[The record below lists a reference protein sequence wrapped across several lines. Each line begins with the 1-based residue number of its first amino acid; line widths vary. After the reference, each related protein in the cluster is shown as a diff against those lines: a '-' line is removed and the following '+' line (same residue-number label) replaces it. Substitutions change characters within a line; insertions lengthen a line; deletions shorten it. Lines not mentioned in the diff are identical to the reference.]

1 MCSYLIRFFILF
13 FITSASSSYSDEVR
27 NSDKVGNVIT
37 SGGDKFQPTTNV
49 YKEVK
54 LSTLDNK
61 SINIY
66 KIDGTGNGN
75 HEVYVYTPQV
85 IYDSKLIKEKYNKE
99 LSNNDGKFPIS
110 ISFPIF
116 TRTDRMLEEI
126 SKILSVNKTV
136 APSQLL
142 VIEHYSRFI
151 YAEIMNQDYLL
162 YNYPS
167 LKNLYSLQ
175 LSKAEGIHSYYNVI
189 ITFNSPAE
197 AKSFFENPK
206 LKMMIV
212 HKVDSVSTA
221 NANFNLE
228 DFINSENFNKLTGSA
243 NEHKEKSI
251 RTVSDNGGISID
263 LEVAK
268 IGSSQSASEVEIT
281 DRHERWINDN
291 QAREIVNEYISD
303 AKLRF
308 ICQGMSNSECNDF
321 STRFYGYINKLISR
335 NNISRYFDIQY
346 DKQKEQYAIIDTA
359 NAKRY
364 ANAYITKGALVK
376 LKDTSELQ
384 SKDDKSFDFMKIFSA
399 DDTRESKISSSN
411 GIDWELKGS
420 EWVPVGITLY
430 QYNREK
436 LSSSLK
442 YSMSQMVINDM
453 SKHQI
458 IEVEGVDV
466 RILDDE
472 TIPNTSKEIF
482 TLSQLKNYVD
492 EKISYIPSMIVDISG
507 PTKIVRKINAIY
519 MDKMDIHYGGHSYQ
533 FTGDCEQPPKPEI
546 GFEYITSRTA
556 TMQGEKR
563 KLDNQTSYYR
573 NSNPN
578 DPKITKC
585 IDKNNALL
593 KAAYCDGAGEHCAF
607 RKNGFLKVE
616 CSVNIEWLKWNEEKL
631 RSPDLSEEQRKIR
644 SSNNFKCSM

>member
-1 MCSYLIRFFILF
+1 MFGYLIRFFILF
-13 FITSASSSYSDEVR
+13 FITLASSSYSDEVG
-27 NSDKVGNVIT
+27 DIVA
-37 SGGDKFQPTTNV
+37 SGGDKFQPNTNV
-49 YKEVK
+49 YKEVI

-61 SINIY
+61 SIDIY
-66 KIDGTGNGN
+66 KIDDTKNGN
-75 HEVYVYTPQV
+75 HESYVYTPQV
-85 IYDSKLIKEKYNKE
+85 IYDSKLVKEKYNKE

-126 SKILSVNKTV
+126 AEKLSDENKTI

-151 YAEIMNQDYLL
+151 YAEIMNKDYLL

-175 LSKAEGIHSYYNVI
+175 LSKADSPLSSYKLI
-189 ITFNSPAE
+189 ITFNTPEEAE
-197 AKSFFENPK
+197 SFFKNPK

-212 HKVDSVSTA
+212 HKVDSISKA

-228 DFINSENFNKLTGSA
+228 DFINSKNFNRLTGSA
-243 NEHKEKSI
+243 TENKEKSI
-251 RTVSDNGGISID
+251 RTVSDNGGVSID
-263 LEVAK
+263 LEVVK
-268 IGSSQSASEVEIT
+268 IGSSRSDSEVEIT

-308 ICQGMSNSECNDF
+308 ICEGMSNSECDDF
-321 STRFYGYINKLISR
+321 STRFYDYINKLISS

-346 DKQKEQYAIIDTA
+346 DETKEQFAIMDTA

-376 LKDTSELQ
+376 LKETSELQ

-399 DDTRESKISSSN
+399 DDKRESKFSSSN
-411 GIDWELKGS
+411 GIDWELKDS

-430 QYNREK
+430 QYNKEK

-472 TIPNTSKEIF
+472 TIPNTSKEIL

-519 MDKMDIHYGGHSYQ
+519 MDKMDFHWSGHRYQ
-533 FTGDCEQPPKPEI
+533 FTGDCEQPPEPEI
-546 GFEYITSRTA
+546 GFEHITSRTA
-556 TMQGEKR
+556 TMQGDKI
-563 KLDNQTSYYR
+563 KLDNQTRYFRSG
-573 NSNPN
+573 NPN

-585 IDKNNALL
+585 INKHNALR
-593 KAAYCDGAGEHCAF
+593 KTGFCDGAGEHCAF
-607 RKNGFLKVE
+607 RKHGFLKVE